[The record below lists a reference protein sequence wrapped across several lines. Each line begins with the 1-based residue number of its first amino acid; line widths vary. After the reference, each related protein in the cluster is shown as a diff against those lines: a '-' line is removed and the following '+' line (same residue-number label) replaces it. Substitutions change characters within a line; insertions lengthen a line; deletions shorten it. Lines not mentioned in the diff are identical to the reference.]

1 MSGELR
7 NESVSKLEEVKVV
20 STTSFGA
27 DVDARAIDLSIK
39 TTEKMFLKMKE
50 DEAKNK
56 FEEENGRLRPNHES
70 SSLQVKSES
79 GDEEEHENASD
90 NEDDLQQF
98 FAQQSKKNKMILLKL
113 MRRAEEQQ
121 ETFHNQ

>member
-98 FAQQSKKNKMILLKL
+98 FAQQSKKK
-113 MRRAEEQQ
+113 R
-121 ETFHNQ
+121 